1 MLVCIISLMK
11 RPELVITIVYINDV
25 CFIGSKHFLLLYKI
39 FVDQSEYL
47 NKVLAC
53 FNIATNPTSTSLPL
67 YYVFK
72 PNDKQYN
79 SSFCQKY

>member
-1 MLVCIISLMK
+1 MK

-53 FNIATNPTSTSLPL
+53 FNIATNPTSILLSLGYMISL
-67 YYVFK
+67 HLNIRFAIVK
-72 PNDKQYN
+72 LA
-79 SSFCQKY
+79 